1 MELAA
6 RFGVS
11 QGTVRK
17 AIDELAAGHLLVHRQ
32 ERGTFMTTHAEQQMQ
47 YRFLRL
53 MPDIDQADTEQ
64 PAQREIV
71 ECKRARATA
80 DVARALALKTG
91 ESIIQARRV
100 LSFGGIPTIVEDLW
114 LPGEP
119 FRGLTAHRLSAYPG
133 SLYAFFESEFGVRM
147 VRADEK
153 IRAVLPDVQQAA
165 LLQIPASTPLLS
177 VERIAF
183 TYGDRPMELRKGLY
197 RTDSRHYH
205 NRLS

>member
-1 MELAA
+1 
-6 RFGVS
+6 
-11 QGTVRK
+11 
-17 AIDELAAGHLLVHRQ
+17 
-32 ERGTFMTTHAEQQMQ
+32 
-47 YRFLRL
+47 
-53 MPDIDQADTEQ
+53 MPDVDQADAEQ

-165 LLQIPASTPLLS
+165 LLQIPVSTPLLS

-183 TYGDRPMELRKGLY
+183 TYGNRPIELRKGLY